1 MIKVYSEIG
10 KLRSVLLHRPG
21 NELENLAPK
30 YLSDLLFDDIP
41 YLEKAREEHDVFAQ
55 LLRDNGVKVNYITHL
70 LSNTLKSNE
79 LKEQFLNEFL
89 DLSDINNKY
98 IREAL
103 KDYLLNMN
111 ISEMIDKLTSGIR
124 TNELKLKK
132 EVFSVKVRKSNMDI
146 PFFLNPMPN
155 LYFQRDPVA
164 MIGKGATI
172 NRMRTPA
179 RRRESMFME
188 YVLKYNEDFKNTPL
202 YYDKKLP
209 YAIEGGDI
217 LIFNEKVLAVGISQ
231 RTDPEALEILAK
243 KIFDEYEDTFET
255 ILGFL
260 IPAKR
265 AYMHLDT
272 VFTQL
277 DYDKFVVH
285 PEMQEVIKIF
295 GIQKKDHDEY
305 TINEEKGTLKEI
317 LEKHLDVDKIT
328 LLKCGNGDEIA
339 AAREQWNDGSNTLA
353 IEPGTVITYDRNYIT
368 NKELKNAGIKVIE
381 FPASEL
387 SRGRGGPRC
396 MSMPL
401 IRDDI

>member
-124 TNELKLKK
+124 TNELKIKK